1 MQFRV
6 KKDTKMQKIFD
17 SYGQRKGIPPESIRF
32 LLEDKRIRGDSTPKM
47 LELEDGDQIDA
58 MYVSTY
64 QVHKYDSYFSKENL
78 FINVIRLD
86 QVGGGEADG
95 EEDGKAGAITV
106 RVRDQ
111 VGEEM
116 MFKVKKDTKMLK
128 IFEAYSKRRGVST
141 DSLRFTLDGERIEAD
156 STPKLLELE
165 DNDQIDVL
173 LRQEVC
179 NPITNATYIRYIH
192 SYKGGGADEEAK
204 SITISVRGSDGKKQ
218 PFKVKMETPFAKVFR
233 AYSEKVGVDPK
244 SVHFLY
250 DGRRL
255 TDTETP
261 KMVEMQD
268 EDQIDVVVNQTGGT
282 L

>member
-1 MQFRV
+1 M
-6 KKDTKMQKIFD
+6 
-17 SYGQRKGIPPESIRF
+17 
-32 LLEDKRIRGDSTPKM
+32 
-47 LELEDGDQIDA
+47 
-58 MYVSTY
+58 
-64 QVHKYDSYFSKENL
+64 
-78 FINVIRLD
+78 IRLD

-179 NPITNATYIRYIH
+179 NPITNATYIQYIH
-192 SYKGGGADEEAK
+192 SYKGGGADEADSTPCAGPLHQDARNAQDTKAEEA
-204 SITISVRGSDGKKQ
+204 
-218 PFKVKMETPFAKVFR
+218 AK
-233 AYSEKVGVDPK
+233 A
-244 SVHFLY
+244 
-250 DGRRL
+250 
-255 TDTETP
+255 
-261 KMVEMQD
+261 D
-268 EDQIDVVVNQTGGT
+268 EAQADEASKEGYEADADQAIAAAED
-282 L
+282 LAR